1 MAADIYCIEDV
12 LLNLSHME
20 KILSGKSIETATSH
34 QTYTATVVRIY
45 LQLRRNKMKK
55 RND

>member
-1 MAADIYCIEDV
+1 MVADIYCTEDV

-20 KILSGKSIETATSH
+20 KILSGKSIERATSH
-34 QTYTATVVRIY
+34 QTYTATVVQIY
-45 LQLRRNKMKK
+45 IQLRRNKMKK